1 MNHFEYGFFDEL
13 QKTAGMGSGAL
24 KGLALGGL
32 GGTGLA
38 ALLAAHGAEDIPDLG
53 GLTGPLKEAAR
64 ELLFKEK
71 LKSVLPTSMLL
82 SGTLGGLLGE
92 AKKKS
97 APLK

>member
-13 QKTAGMGSGAL
+13 EKIAGMGSGAL

-32 GGTGLA
+32 
-38 ALLAAHGAEDIPDLG
+38 
-53 GLTGPLKEAAR
+53 
-64 ELLFKEK
+64 
-71 LKSVLPTSMLL
+71 
-82 SGTLGGLLGE
+82 LGE